1 LRLFAGISIVLRK
14 PNKQQNVRD
23 MEEKKELEAAP
34 SVPKKSG
41 GAGKKIL
48 IIGLPLFI
56 IQLVAVY
63 FITANILLNR
73 LQLNNAAPAAVQ
85 AGKEH
90 SENGEN
96 KDSKVELGKFIYS
109 IDDIILNPA
118 GTEGKKFFMMSIAF
132 DLSSEK
138 DKKTFEE
145 KQIMIKDAVI
155 STASAKNLTQLN
167 NIAYRDTL
175 RSDIV
180 KEISKIIND
189 IKINRVYFSKFI
201 IN

>member
-1 LRLFAGISIVLRK
+1 
-14 PNKQQNVRD
+14 
-23 MEEKKELEAAP
+23 MEEKKEKELEAAP
-34 SVPKKSG
+34 SIPKKSG

-56 IQLVAVY
+56 VQLIAVY

-73 LQLNNAAPAAVQ
+73 LQLNAAAPPAGQQGASVQ
-85 AGKEH
+85 NA
-90 SENGEN
+90 ENN
-96 KDSKVELGKFIYS
+96 NAKVELGKFIYS
-109 IDDIILNPA
+109 MDDIILNPA

-132 DLSSEK
+132 DLGSEK

-145 KQIMIKDAVI
+145 KQIMVKDAVI
-155 STASAKNLTQLN
+155 STASSKNLTQLN

-180 KEISKIIND
+180 KEINKVIND
-189 IKINRVYFSKFI
+189 VKINRVYFSKFI

>member
-1 LRLFAGISIVLRK
+1 MA
-14 PNKQQNVRD
+14 P
-23 MEEKKELEAAP
+23 EEKKEKELEAAP
-34 SVPKKSG
+34 SVPRKSNG
-41 GAGKKIL
+41 TGKKIL

-56 IQLVAVY
+56 IQLIAVY

-73 LQLNNAAPAAVQ
+73 IQLNAAAPAAGEPNKEQ
-85 AGKEH
+85 AQ
-90 SENGEN
+90 NGQKD

-118 GTEGKKFFMMSIAF
+118 GTDGKKFFMMSVAF
-132 DLSSEK
+132 DLPTDK

-145 KQIMIKDAVI
+145 KQIMIKDAVM
-155 STASAKNLTQLN
+155 SVTAAKSLMQLN

-180 KEISKIIND
+180 KEINKVIHD
-189 IKINRVYFSKFI
+189 VKINRVYFSKFVMQ
-201 IN
+201 

>member
-1 LRLFAGISIVLRK
+1 
-14 PNKQQNVRD
+14 
-23 MEEKKELEAAP
+23 MEEKKEMEKELEAAP
-34 SVPKKSG
+34 SIPRKSG

-56 IQLVAVY
+56 VQLVAVY

-73 LQLNNAAPAAVQ
+73 IQLNAATPGSNQAANGQVQ
-85 AGKEH
+85 
-90 SENGEN
+90 NTEN

-132 DLSSEK
+132 DLNSEK

-145 KQIMIKDAVI
+145 KQIMVKDAVI

-180 KEISKIIND
+180 KEISKIISD